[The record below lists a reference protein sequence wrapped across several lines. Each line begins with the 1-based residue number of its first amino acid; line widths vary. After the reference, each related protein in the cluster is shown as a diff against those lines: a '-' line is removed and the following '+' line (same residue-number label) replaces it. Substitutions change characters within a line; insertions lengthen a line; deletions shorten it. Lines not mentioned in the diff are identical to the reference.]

1 MAVVVTATIHPAEG
15 RLAEVLEVLTRLVA
29 EVHQE
34 PGCEL
39 YALHV
44 HGGDIVVVEK
54 WTDAELLQRH
64 SEGAALVRLNQ
75 ELDGLLATPA
85 DVLLLTPHPAG
96 DPAKG
101 AL

>member
-1 MAVVVTATIHPAEG
+1 MAVVVTATVHPAEG
-15 RLAEVLEVLTRLVA
+15 RLEEVLGIFARLVG

-34 PGCEL
+34 AGCEL

-54 WTDAELLQRH
+54 WADAELLRRH

-75 ELDGLLATPA
+75 ELDGLLAAPA
-85 DVLLLTPHPAG
+85 EVVVLTPHPAG
-96 DPAKG
+96 ESAKG